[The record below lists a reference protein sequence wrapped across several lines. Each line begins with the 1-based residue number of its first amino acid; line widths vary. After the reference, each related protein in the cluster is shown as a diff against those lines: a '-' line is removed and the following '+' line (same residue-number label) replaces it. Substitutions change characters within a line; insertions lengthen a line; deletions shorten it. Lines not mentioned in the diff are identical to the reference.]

1 MGSERGNLIYSKGY
15 KIGVYIVS
23 SKPLF
28 TFFRD
33 FKRFW
38 NVYKEFR
45 MFSKKCLG
53 NTVKPRWCFFLVAI
67 RLYVN
72 CHFGALSSTE
82 FWKVFPTNEGVKRT
96 HTQC

>member
-53 NTVKPRWCFFLVAI
+53 NTIKPRWCFFPCCNSSL
-67 RLYVN
+67 RE
-72 CHFGALSSTE
+72 LS
-82 FWKVFPTNEGVKRT
+82 FWSPFQHWILESFSN
-96 HTQC
+96 